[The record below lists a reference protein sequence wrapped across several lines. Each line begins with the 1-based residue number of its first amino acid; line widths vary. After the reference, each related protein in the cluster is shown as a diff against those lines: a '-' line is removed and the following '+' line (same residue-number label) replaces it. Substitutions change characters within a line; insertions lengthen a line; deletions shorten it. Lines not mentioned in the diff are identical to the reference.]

1 MDKKPEVSKP
11 KPRLFKTLKKSKK
24 VKRSQYVIGFMSDFP
39 PEFLWLDGQIET
51 DFIIYVEKSLILCGI
66 DIVKNSQKTYHVLV
80 YNSGLSFRCFLWWW
94 HIKRLISSL
103 LILLIA
109 WIIIFLA
116 IESTAYN
123 ASVILVVSFPI
134 LWKIPLDFVLPIN
147 LCRNKRIN
155 YWERNRIWR

>member
-1 MDKKPEVSKP
+1 MTLFDKLLPINCAFTLNEFISEFLAYFTTGVNLQMFLEGELKVNLPGMDKKPEVSKP
-11 KPRLFKTLKKSKK
+11 KPQLFKTLKKIKK
-24 VKRSQYVIGFMSDFP
+24 LKRSQYVIGFMSDFP

-109 WIIIFLA
+109 
-116 IESTAYN
+116 
-123 ASVILVVSFPI
+123 
-134 LWKIPLDFVLPIN
+134 
-147 LCRNKRIN
+147 
-155 YWERNRIWR
+155 